1 LLRNLVLLNHASPI
15 SFLAYHDISLMHFHL
30 LYCNPADGEYMLIL
44 EQEVDQEESQE
55 PTPKPAAKDIPAT
68 PTPEGKPRFY
78 A

>member
-1 LLRNLVLLNHASPI
+1 
-15 SFLAYHDISLMHFHL
+15 MHFHL